1 MNIFLF
7 WIIIITLFLG
17 GYLYLIYRRSPK
29 GFRFQ
34 VKLTIIFILL
44 VLVPAIPLTSFVSGL
59 LTQGVEMFL
68 LPGVG
73 ESLSTSLEVIKLQLE
88 ERGDLFFQTYPDV
101 NPVSQQVVKQ
111 NNVAYYAN
119 LKLNKGK
126 TIVVNVAGTNTE
138 LLQKSPTQFQ
148 EVMNSIQNEE
158 IKSNLFLISEQN
170 ICEIYQVEK
179 TGLIKVVAFKLNAK
193 IFSAKEKITESLRI
207 YNSLSLIKKSV
218 VEGQIIWGF
227 STLFII
233 LLALIAIYAAKSL
246 SRGISGPIRELV
258 VGMQHVSSG
267 DLTKPVQVKA
277 KDEIKFVIDSFNKM
291 TSDLKTSQEKLLQ
304 AERLA
309 AWQDVARRVSHEIR
323 NTLTP
328 IQLSV
333 RRLWNNFSAE
343 SDTRKDSSFRT
354 INDEIESLRRIS
366 EEFSEFARMPQ
377 IKPAK
382 EDLNE
387 IIRGLT
393 SFIESAPGAGT
404 IRLNL
409 DQQLSPLN
417 LDRSQFRRALHNLV
431 KNSIEASED
440 KEAATEILIETKKAA
455 KENHTVKIKIQDFG
469 TGIDAETLKK
479 IFEPYYTTK
488 TRGMGLG
495 LSIVKRIIEDH
506 NGEINFTSQLGK
518 GTCVEIYL

>member
-7 WIIIITLFLG
+7 WIIVITLFLG

-73 ESLSTSLEVIKLQLE
+73 ESLSNSLEVIKLQLE
-88 ERGDLFFQTYPDV
+88 ERGEIFFQTHPEI
-101 NPVSQQVVKQ
+101 NQINNKIAQQ
-111 NNVAYYAN
+111 NNIIYYAN
-119 LKLNKGK
+119 LKYGN
-126 TIVVNVAGTNTE
+126 TTNIVEIFGAKKE
-138 LLQKSPTQFQ
+138 LIKNSPTQNQ
-148 EVMNSIQNEE
+148 EIIKSIQNNE
-158 IKSNLFLISEQN
+158 IKSHLFAIN
-170 ICEIYQVEK
+170 DRDICEVYQAEK
-179 TGLIKVVAFKLNAK
+179 NGSVKVVAFEINQK
-193 IFSAKEKITESLRI
+193 IFTAKNNITESLRV
-207 YNSLSLIKKSV
+207 YNSLSLIKRSV

-246 SRGISGPIRELV
+246 SRGISGPIQELV
-258 VGMQHVSSG
+258 VGMQRVAGG
-267 DLTKPVQVKA
+267 DLSKPVKVKA

-291 TSDLKTSQEKLLQ
+291 TSDLKTSQQKLIQ

-323 NTLTP
+323 NALTP
-328 IQLSV
+328 IQLSI
-333 RRLWNNFSAE
+333 RRLQNKFYP
-343 SDTRKDSSFRT
+343 DDKPQKDNSLIT
-354 INDEIESLRRIS
+354 IQEEVESLRRIS

-377 IKPAK
+377 IKLGK

-387 IIRGLT
+387 IIRSLT
-393 SFIESAPGAGT
+393 TFIKAAPGSIS

-409 DQQLSPLN
+409 DENLSPVH
-417 LDRSQFRRALHNLV
+417 LDRSQFRRALHNLI
-431 KNSIEASED
+431 KNSMEACEG
-440 KEAATEILIETKKAA
+440 KESATEIFIETKKI
-455 KENHTVKIKIQDFG
+455 ENADQSVKIKIRDFG
-469 TGIDAETLKK
+469 TGMEPETLKK
-479 IFEPYYTTK
+479 IFEPYFTTK
-488 TRGMGLG
+488 KRGMGLG

-506 NGEINFTSQLGK
+506 NGKINFTSTPGK
-518 GTCVEIYL
+518 GTCVEIFL